1 MRLIR
6 QYLLLLLIVALFVLF
21 LGWPIYQTVRVGFQG
36 IGTGGNG
43 FGKFTFAYVLA
54 VFQDPLLREG
64 LLHSVT
70 IAVCVTFLCT
80 IISVPLA
87 LLSRRYDFW
96 GKGVMNGLLLVPLIL
111 PPFVGAIGMRQ
122 ILGRFGVLTALSEK
136 SGIIHANA
144 PVNWFG
150 SAQILG
156 VILVETL
163 SLYPILFLNV
173 SAALA
178 NLDPAMEQAASNLG
192 AKRWTIFRR
201 ITLPLM
207 RPGLFAGGTIVLI
220 WSFTELGTPLMFDY
234 TRVTPVQIFNQ
245 ISQVNSNPLPYALT
259 VVMLI
264 SSVLLY
270 IVGKF
275 VLGKK
280 LDAAVTKASTQGTSK
295 KLGIFGSIPVLIP
308 FVIVSLLALMPHFGV
323 VLMSV
328 SKVGGWYQSA
338 IPQVFT
344 AQNYRSALSSDVTL
358 PAVQRSIEY
367 ASLSTVV
374 DIGVG
379 LMIAFLIVRSRLP
392 NVIKQGIDSI
402 AMLPLAVPGL
412 VMAFGYLALGVR
424 AQVWVSSDTS
434 KQILNW
440 LADHLRPLAWIAR
453 HLHITVDEGFRN
465 TRWLRNL
472 VDSHENPTLL
482 LVIAYA
488 MRRLPYVVRSAVA
501 GLEQTPVDL
510 ELAARNLGASSR
522 FTLRKITLP
531 LISANLIAGGLLAFA
546 FAMLEVSDSLMLAQ
560 KQDFW
565 PITRG
570 IYELFQRLGDGPYIA
585 SALGV
590 WAMVLLTL
598 TILSANS
605 MLGKRMGA
613 IFRV

>member
-1 MRLIR
+1 MKLIR
-6 QYLLLLLIVALFVLF
+6 QYLSLLLIVALFAAC

-36 IGTGGNG
+36 VSRSGGGYGTFTLAYIG
-43 FGKFTFAYVLA
+43 A
-54 VFQDPLLREG
+54 VFADPLLRSG
-64 LLHSVT
+64 LLHSVC
-70 IAVCVTFLCT
+70 IAICVTFLCT
-80 IISVPLA
+80 LISVPLA
-87 LLSRRYDFW
+87 LLSRRYEFA
-96 GKGVMNGLLLVPLIL
+96 GKGLVNGLLLVPLIL

-122 ILGRFGVLTALSEK
+122 ILGRFGVLTALAE
-136 SGIIHANA
+136 HAGLVAPNA
-144 PVNWFG
+144 PVIWFG

-156 VILVETL
+156 VILIETL

-178 NLDPAMEQAASNLG
+178 NLDPAMELAAANLG
-192 AKRWTIFRR
+192 ARRWTIFRR

-234 TRVTPVQIFNQ
+234 YRVTPVQIFEQ
-245 ISQVNSNPLPYALT
+245 IGQVNANPLPYALT

-264 SSVLLY
+264 SSVMLY

-275 VLGKK
+275 VLGRK
-280 LDAAVTKASTQGTSK
+280 LDAAVTKASTQGSAR
-295 KLGIFGSIPVLIP
+295 KLGFFASIPVLIP
-308 FVIVSLLALMPHFGV
+308 FLLVTGLALLPHIGV

-328 SKVGGWYQSA
+328 SKVGAWYQSA
-338 IPQVFT
+338 LPRVFT
-344 AQNYRSALSSDVTL
+344 GQNYLNALSSDVTL
-358 PAVQRSIEY
+358 PSVRRSIEY
-367 ASLSTVV
+367 ASLSTIV
-374 DIGVG
+374 DIALGM
-379 LMIAFLIVRSRLP
+379 MIAFLIVRSRLP
-392 NVIKQGIDSI
+392 ALFRQGIDSL

-412 VMAFGYLALGVR
+412 VMAFGYLAISVR
-424 AQVWVSSDTS
+424 LQVWVSGDSVKHLIGVT
-434 KQILNW
+434 
-440 LADHLRPLAWIAR
+440 ADHL
-453 HLHITVDEGFRN
+453 HLSEGFRSG
-465 TRWLRNL
+465 RWLRNL
-472 VDSHENPTLL
+472 VDVHENPTIL

-510 ELAARNLGASSR
+510 ELAARNLGATGG

-531 LISANLIAGGLLAFA
+531 LISANLLAGGLLAFA
-546 FAMLEVSDSLMLAQ
+546 FAMLEVSDSLILAQ
-560 KQDFW
+560 KQEFW

-605 MLGKRMGA
+605 LLGKRMGA